1 VAARR
6 REQRA
11 ISGAKP
17 RPRDLAAQNL
27 ELVAQDQQL
36 DVLHV
41 QATATPN
48 ERPKQSPEP
57 EVEEGEGHCRRS
69 SQPSARTGRDTSNGA
84 LQGRDR
90 TIGTLHRAEASRT
103 IDALK
108 RRSPEPV
115 ADRRREIRA
124 VQDDMARGH
133 GDSARIVQ
141 GVETSGYGS
150 NATWKGGRS

>member
-11 ISGAKP
+11 ISGAKL

-27 ELVAQDQQL
+27 ELVAQDKQL

-48 ERPKQSPEP
+48 ERPKQGPEP
-57 EVEEGEGHCRRS
+57 EVEQGEGHGRRS

-84 LQGRDR
+84 LQEAFAQS
-90 TIGTLHRAEASRT
+90 IAAELDS
-103 IDALK
+103 
-108 RRSPEPV
+108 V
-115 ADRRREIRA
+115 A
-124 VQDDMARGH
+124 
-133 GDSARIVQ
+133 
-141 GVETSGYGS
+141 
-150 NATWKGGRS
+150 